1 MGRRLAP
8 RLERSHLY
16 PEPRYPTARVTAQE
30 LERVLRDAA
39 DEMEGEDGR
48 WQLRLG
54 EVALACMV
62 DERFDRMRIIAPIAE
77 IDEVTEEVRE
87 ACLEANF
94 HTALDARY
102 ATSDGVLY
110 SAFIHPLGSLDE
122 DLAESALQQVAN
134 LVETF
139 GTTFS
144 SGALIFGVPPRGQGG
159 AVN

>member
-1 MGRRLAP
+1 MT
-8 RLERSHLY
+8 LE
-16 PEPRYPTARVTAQE
+16 Q
-30 LERVLRDAA
+30 LEQVLRETA
-39 DEMEGEDGR
+39 DEIEGEDGR

-54 EVALACMV
+54 EVALACMT
-62 DERFDRMRIIAPIAE
+62 DLRFDRMRIIAPIAE
-77 IDEVTEEVRE
+77 VDEVSEEIRE

-110 SAFIHPLGSLDE
+110 AAFIHPLSPLDD
-122 DLAESALQQVAN
+122 DLAESAIRQVAN

-144 SGALIFGVPPRGQGG
+144 SGALVFGVPPHGRGGV
-159 AVN
+159 VN

>member
-1 MGRRLAP
+1 MTP
-8 RLERSHLY
+8 D
-16 PEPRYPTARVTAQE
+16 E
-30 LERVLRDAA
+30 LEQVLRDAA
-39 DEMEGEDGR
+39 DDIEGEDGR

-54 EVALACMV
+54 EVALACMIDV
-62 DERFDRMRIIAPIAE
+62 RYDRMRLIAPIAE
-77 IDEVTEEVRE
+77 LSEVDDELRD

-110 SAFIHPLGSLDE
+110 AAFIHPLSSLDVE
-122 DLAESALQQVAN
+122 QAESALQQVTN
-134 LVETF
+134 LVETY

-144 SGALIFGVPPRGQGG
+144 SGALVFGVPPRGHGG

>member
-1 MGRRLAP
+1 MGRRLTP
-8 RLERSHLY
+8 SPERSH
-16 PEPRYPTARVTAQE
+16 RYPLALSSSRVTAEE
-30 LERVLRDAA
+30 LERVLREAA
-39 DEMEGEDGR
+39 DELEGEDGR
-48 WQLRLG
+48 WQLRVG
-54 EVALACMV
+54 DVALACMV

-77 IDEVTEEVRE
+77 IEEVTDEIRD

-110 SAFIHPLGSLDE
+110 SAFIHPLSSLDAE
-122 DLAESALQQVAN
+122 LAESALQQVAN

-144 SGALIFGVPPRGQGG
+144 SGALIFGVPPRGEGG

>member
-1 MGRRLAP
+1 MLA
-8 RLERSHLY
+8 LVMDLD
-16 PEPRYPTARVTAQE
+16 E
-30 LERVLRDAA
+30 LEQVLHRVA
-39 DEMEGEDGR
+39 DEVEGDEGR

-54 EVALACMV
+54 EVALACMT
-62 DERFDRMRIIAPIAE
+62 DLRFDRMRIIAPIAE
-77 IDEVTEEVRE
+77 LEEINDEIRD

-110 SAFIHPLGSLDE
+110 AAFIHPLSPLDAE
-122 DLAESALQQVAN
+122 QAESAIRQVAS

-144 SGALIFGVPPRGQGG
+144 SGALVFGVPPRGQGG